1 MMTMA
6 RKPAASSYE
15 KIRMQTLSG
24 RDIEA
29 AVLEKAAFKLR
40 RAQNQMTSG
49 KMDDV
54 TEEAMD
60 FNKRIW
66 DVLRADWQN
75 PDSHLPKEIRQN
87 LLSLAVFV
95 VKQGL
100 ELRADPRPE
109 RLNSFI
115 SINESLA
122 QGLRARASSGQ

>member
-1 MMTMA
+1 MTMMTMA

-24 RDIEA
+24 RDVEA

-40 RAQNQMTSG
+40 RAQNQMQPG
-49 KMDDV
+49 RFDDI

-75 PDSHLPKEIRQN
+75 PDSHLPKEMRQN
-87 LLSLAVFV
+87 LLSLAVFI

-100 ELRADPRPE
+100 EFRADPRPD
-109 RLNSFI
+109 RLNTLI
-115 SINESLA
+115 QINESLA
-122 QGLRARASSGQ
+122 NGLRARG

>member
-1 MMTMA
+1 MA

-24 RDIEA
+24 RDVEA

-40 RAQNQMTSG
+40 RAQNQMKSG
-49 KMDDV
+49 RMDEV
-54 TEEAMD
+54 TEEALD

-66 DVLRADWQN
+66 DVLRADWQD
-75 PDSHLPKEIRQN
+75 PDSHLPKEMRQN
-87 LLSLAVFV
+87 LLSLAVFI

-115 SINESLA
+115 NINESLA
-122 QGLRARASSGQ
+122 QGLRARAQ

>member
-1 MMTMA
+1 MTMA

-24 RDIEA
+24 RDVEA

-40 RAQNQMTSG
+40 RAQNQMKSG
-49 KMDDV
+49 RMDEV
-54 TEEAMD
+54 TEEALD

-66 DVLRADWQN
+66 DVLRADWQD
-75 PDSHLPKEIRQN
+75 PDSHLPKEMRQN
-87 LLSLAVFV
+87 LLSLAVFI

-115 SINESLA
+115 NINESLA
-122 QGLRARASSGQ
+122 QGLRARAQ